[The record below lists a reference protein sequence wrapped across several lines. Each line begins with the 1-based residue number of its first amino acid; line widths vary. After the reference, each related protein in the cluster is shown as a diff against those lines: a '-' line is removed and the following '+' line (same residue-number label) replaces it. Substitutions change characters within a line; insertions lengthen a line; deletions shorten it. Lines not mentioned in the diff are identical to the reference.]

1 MCVCMH
7 VCVCIG
13 DVGGILEML
22 ELKIVK
28 MEIIQVIVLF
38 WANWSGKR

>member
-1 MCVCMH
+1 MYVCVHACVC

-38 WANWSGKR
+38 